1 MTQASGRVSPER
13 TWRASLRRPEA
24 LTAILAW
31 TALAITLLITSAL
44 VARRPVSSIEV
55 EIFRAANDLPHWLNT
70 AIWPLMQYGT
80 FLTIPVLAVV
90 ALAFRRVRLAVAMLL
105 AGVGV
110 YLLAKLVKGLV
121 DRGRPGA
128 VLVGINERETFGVG
142 SLGFPSGHAAV
153 AGALTFVVWRHLGP
167 RWGAA
172 ALGVAIIVMLGRM
185 YVGAHLP
192 LDLVGGAALGAVT
205 AGIANVVAP
214 PAPPGADLRAG

>member
-1 MTQASGRVSPER
+1 
-13 TWRASLRRPEA
+13 
-24 LTAILAW
+24 
-31 TALAITLLITSAL
+31 
-44 VARRPVSSIEV
+44 
-55 EIFRAANDLPHWLNT
+55 
-70 AIWPLMQYGT
+70 MQYGT
-80 FLTIPVLAVV
+80 FFTIPVLAAV
-90 ALAFRRVRLAVAMLL
+90 ALAFRRVRLAVAMLV

-128 VLVGINERETFGVG
+128 VLAGITERETFDVG

-153 AGALTFVVWRHLGP
+153 ASALTFVVWRHLGP
-167 RWGAA
+167 RWGLV
-172 ALGVAIIVMLGRM
+172 ALGVAIIVMIGRM

-214 PAPPGADLRAG
+214 PVRARSDPQDQVVAGSP